1 MDEEKKMQ
9 EEENSEEELPTTEE
23 SMKEFDSALSK
34 AEKERDEYLAGWKR
48 AKADLLNAQKETEQK
63 MKQFAYFANANLI
76 ADLLPVLDSFDM
88 ALHTFEEKDKDS
100 AMGRGYVLV
109 QTQMFDLLRRYGLE
123 VIDPKGKEFDPKIH
137 EAIDTKQCET
147 SGCDGSDEGL
157 NYYGKDIRNR
167 FGNYKFSKRNC

>member
-63 MKQFAYFANANLI
+63 MKQFAYFASI
-76 ADLLPVLDSFDM
+76 
-88 ALHTFEEKDKDS
+88 
-100 AMGRGYVLV
+100 G
-109 QTQMFDLLRRYGLE
+109 
-123 VIDPKGKEFDPKIH
+123 
-137 EAIDTKQCET
+137 
-147 SGCDGSDEGL
+147 
-157 NYYGKDIRNR
+157 
-167 FGNYKFSKRNC
+167 